1 MAARKFLYIVAALIM
16 LTLGSALAYRIWG
29 QQMLGAVMVPS
40 APFAEPQRLS
50 MADYADRA
58 LWLARPDISATN
70 DSRWLPEGVPEEL
83 TASSPGP
90 AAVFYV
96 HPTSYMAPFNRARW
110 NAPLDERDSQETA
123 RRFVMTQASAFTQ
136 AGQVWAPRYHQA
148 HFGAF
153 VAHGEDAQRAI
164 AAAYRDVA
172 EAFRAFLLANPAG
185 PIILAGHSQGSL
197 HLLHLLKDQVAGKEV
212 AKRIVAA
219 YVVGWPVSLTADLP
233 ALGLPACQRADQ
245 AGCVLSWQ
253 SFAEPANLSSVQSAY
268 GWYPG
273 MTGQPREGTPML
285 CTNPLTGTP
294 DATALPGAN
303 RGTIGPSIQLDG
315 KDARL
320 IAGAVGARCGTGKEA
335 GFLLVGTP
343 PQLGPYVLPGNNYH
357 VYDYALFWANIR
369 ADATKR
375 LTTFLAQQ

>member
-1 MAARKFLYIVAALIM
+1 MAARKFLYIVAALIV

-40 APFAEPQRLS
+40 APFAEPRELGT
-50 MADYADRA
+50 ADYADRA

-70 DSRWLPEGVPEEL
+70 DALWLPEGVQ
-83 TASSPGP
+83 AARPGP

-110 NAPLDERDSQETA
+110 NAPLDDRESQETA
-123 RRFVMTQASAFTQ
+123 RRFVMTQASAFTE
-136 AGQVWAPRYHQA
+136 AGQIWAPRYHQA

-153 VAHGEDAQRAI
+153 LAHNEDSAKAI
-164 AAAYRDVA
+164 AAAYRDVRA
-172 EAFRAFLLANPAG
+172 AFRAFLTANPAG

-197 HLLHLLKDQVAGKEV
+197 HLLHLLKEDVAGKEV
-212 AKRIVAA
+212 AGRIVAA
-219 YVVGWPVSLTADLP
+219 YAVGWPISLTADLP
-233 ALGLPACQRADQ
+233 ALGLPACERADQ
-245 AGCVLSWQ
+245 AGCLLGWQ
-253 SFAEPANLSSVQSAY
+253 SFAEPANVAAITGAY
-268 GWYPG
+268 GRYPG
-273 MTGQPREGTPML
+273 MTGQTREGTPML

-294 DATALPGAN
+294 DTAAAPDAN
-303 RGTIGPSIQLDG
+303 LGTIGPSIQLDG

-320 IAGAVGARCGTGKEA
+320 IAGAVGARCGSGKEA

-375 LTTFLAQQ
+375 LTTFLARH